1 MAVVVVLPA
10 ILAQE
15 ARSKQFELDAD
26 TIGEALRALPVADL
40 LFDERGELRPLVN
53 VFVDGTDM
61 REHDGVETPVGH
73 GQTLRVVQAVAG
85 G

>member
-1 MAVVVVLPA
+1 
-10 ILAQE
+10 
-15 ARSKQFELDAD
+15 
-26 TIGEALRALPVADL
+26 
-40 LFDERGELRPLVN
+40 
-53 VFVDGTDM
+53 M